1 MLTVL
6 LLTGMTAV
14 ARDSNTTRPA
24 AVSNDGQRVSLFEET
39 LWAASRAASPT
50 AREGH
55 IAGPETT
62 RGRLVLWKDNL
73 PLICCD
79 PGGILTLDLQNRK
92 LPFLWV

>member
-1 MLTVL
+1 MLTAL

-14 ARDSNTTRPA
+14 AWDSNTTRPA

-62 RGRLVLWKDNL
+62 RGRLVLWEDNL

-92 LPFLWV
+92 QRLYLG

>member
-1 MLTVL
+1 MLTAF

-50 AREGH
+50 AREGTSQGQKRRE
-55 IAGPETT
+55 AGLSCGKTT
-62 RGRLVLWKDNL
+62 CL
-73 PLICCD
+73 
-79 PGGILTLDLQNRK
+79 
-92 LPFLWV
+92 

>member
-1 MLTVL
+1 MLTAL

-24 AVSNDGQRVSLFEET
+24 AVSNGGRRVSLFEET

-55 IAGPETT
+55 IAGSETT
-62 RGRLVLWKDNL
+62 RGRLVL
-73 PLICCD
+73 
-79 PGGILTLDLQNRK
+79 
-92 LPFLWV
+92 

>member
-1 MLTVL
+1 MLTAF

-50 AREGH
+50 AREGTSQSRKRRE
-55 IAGPETT
+55 AGLSCGKTT
-62 RGRLVLWKDNL
+62 CL
-73 PLICCD
+73 
-79 PGGILTLDLQNRK
+79 
-92 LPFLWV
+92 

>member
-1 MLTVL
+1 MLTAL

-24 AVSNDGQRVSLFEET
+24 AVSNDGRRVSLFEDT
-39 LWAASRAASPT
+39 LWAASRAASPM

-62 RGRLVLWKDNL
+62 RGRLVL
-73 PLICCD
+73 
-79 PGGILTLDLQNRK
+79 
-92 LPFLWV
+92 

>member
-14 ARDSNTTRPA
+14 TRDSNTTRPT

-55 IAGPETT
+55 IAGRKRREAGLSCGKTT
-62 RGRLVLWKDNL
+62 CL
-73 PLICCD
+73 
-79 PGGILTLDLQNRK
+79 
-92 LPFLWV
+92 

>member
-1 MLTVL
+1 MLTAL

-55 IAGPETT
+55 ITGPETT
-62 RGRLVLWKDNL
+62 RGRLVLWEDQPASNL
-73 PLICCD
+73 L
-79 PGGILTLDLQNRK
+79 
-92 LPFLWV
+92 